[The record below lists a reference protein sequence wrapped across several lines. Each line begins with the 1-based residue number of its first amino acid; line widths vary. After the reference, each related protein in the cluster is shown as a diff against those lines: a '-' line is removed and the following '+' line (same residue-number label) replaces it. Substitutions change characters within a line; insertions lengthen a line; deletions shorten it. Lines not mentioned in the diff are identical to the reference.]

1 MRTLIAGSRDIKE
14 KEVVFSAIK
23 SAKDRGFKITE
34 IVSGTS
40 EGVDR
45 LGEKWAETNDV
56 DLKRFPYEDYL
67 EEHNPKV
74 APLIRNSEMAEYAD
88 QAIIVWNGDSN
99 GTEDMIEK
107 VQEKEIDLYLER
119 TDNKSIEDFS

>member
-23 SAKDRGFKITE
+23 SAKDRGFEITE

-107 VQEKEIDLYLER
+107 VQEKGIDLYLER